1 MLLDNKIPRRSIYGL
16 TGPVSSPPGVLLIYR
31 DLHLLRELIRR
42 DFNARFTG
50 SALGLAWAVLQ
61 PLSLVVLYWFVFTF
75 MIPRGPGGGDA
86 YIYFIISGLLPS
98 LPVTERILRSPTCI
112 IESSTMITRFH

>member
-61 PLSLVVLYWFVFTF
+61 PLSLVVLSWFVFTF
-75 MIPRGPGGGDA
+75 MIPRGPGGGDG
-86 YIYFIISGLLPS
+86 YIYFLILGLIPWLAIN
-98 LPVTERILRSPTCI
+98 EGAIRST
-112 IESSTMITRFH
+112 